1 MPESE
6 AVYQPTTEGY
16 TYEAGGNT
24 NDPGNGFRS
33 GFSRILFR
41 HKVSTRKWAEWVL
54 LSVAICASVAGL
66 TTLLVNLFA
75 ADANDITYADFKP
88 GNSTRST
95 KVEGHMENGSRGSI
109 AVGATITLIGL
120 LLGCSWAWL
129 RFFKRSKSPRGGM
142 NRGSGQ
148 MLGGLNPSTD
158 LLVGSTSQYGPVLTE
173 VPSQMMPNTMT
184 NNVHDVQTVALSD
197 QEEETRTLMPDV
209 SGGTSAVTLSSDPL
223 NGDLRTGQITG

>member
-148 MLGGLNPSTD
+148 
-158 LLVGSTSQYGPVLTE
+158 YGPVLTE